1 MYWDLG
7 GFFMLTGTKQIT
19 ASDFTNGIQIGTNSF
34 QTNMHFKKTNTPSK
48 FLMHGPKF
56 FDELRI
62 YLLKNNE
69 LGEYALPSSA
79 LATLILLHYKVDDLG
94 RLPRNFT
101 LSIIANE
108 SDIPYSTIHT
118 GFQAL
123 LHAGLVREIFIHGIP
138 VYEICNYARYNRTA
152 KEGNT
157 HADKLSYFRI
167 PNLLLE
173 TSILKELV
181 SHRDSKGIIELLN
194 LCNTFTR
201 ELKFKSKDSIKKYTL
216 PRNMDGLKERLGRN
230 AKKVRNYIEII
241 SPIFTFDATVKKVRN
256 PRKGRI
262 ARIREK
268 IQQIVITQFTVTIN
282 SACVIENDRAEM
294 RQTEAKMRK
303 EATAR
308 LESIGIALTNKDR
321 KDIVVSYKGEVS
333 RIATYIKNKQLRDDF
348 MTYTMSYAMDQ
359 CESFL
364 ALGEKIKSIGGMI
377 RAKLRESFIPWAERY
392 LDDDTRHALVLEL
405 ISHDIDVPNAFRLT

>member
-1 MYWDLG
+1 MVTSFETL
-7 GFFMLTGTKQIT
+7 T
-19 ASDFTNGIQIGTNSF
+19 ASDLTSDIQLETKTLK
-34 QTNMHFKKTNTPSK
+34 TNMKFSKKNKTSK
-48 FLMHGPKF
+48 YLMHGPKF

-62 YLLKNNE
+62 YLIKNNE

-79 LATLILLHYKVDDLG
+79 LATYILLHYKVNDLG
-94 RLPRNFT
+94 RLPRDFK
-101 LSIIANE
+101 LSTIANE
-108 SDIPYSTIHT
+108 SDIPYTTIHT

-123 LHAGLVREIFIHGIP
+123 LHSGLVKEIFINGKIP
-138 VYEICNYARYNRTA
+138 VYEICNYARFNRTA
-152 KEGNT
+152 KETKDNDG
-157 HADKLSYFRI
+157 KLSYFRI

-194 LCNTFTR
+194 LCNNFTR
-201 ELKFKSKDSIKKYTL
+201 ELKFKSKDSIEKYTL
-216 PRNMDGLKERLGRN
+216 PRNMDGLKKRLGRN
-230 AKKVRNYIEII
+230 AKKVRSYLKII
-241 SPIFTFDATVKKVRN
+241 SPVFKFDVAIKKVRN

-268 IQQIVITQFTVTIN
+268 IQQIVITQFTVSMNPT
-282 SACVIENDRAEM
+282 CVIENDRAEIK
-294 RQTEAKMRK
+294 QTEAKMRK

-359 CESFL
+359 CENFL
-364 ALGEKIKSIGGMI
+364 VLGEKIKSIGGMI

-405 ISHDIDVPNAFRLT
+405 ISHDIDVPDAFRLT

>member
-1 MYWDLG
+1 MET
-7 GFFMLTGTKQIT
+7 GFENIT
-19 ASDFTNGIQIGTNSF
+19 AMDLTSDIHLDKRTFK
-34 QTNMHFKKTNTPSK
+34 TNMKFSKKNKKSK

-62 YLLKNNE
+62 YLIKNNK

-79 LATLILLHYKVDDLG
+79 LATYILLHYKVNDLG
-94 RLPRNFT
+94 RLPRDFK

-108 SDIPYSTIHT
+108 SDIPYTTIHT

-123 LHAGLVREIFIHGIP
+123 LHSGLVREIFINGKIP
-138 VYEICNYARYNRTA
+138 VYEICNYARLNRTA
-152 KEGNT
+152 TETKDNDG
-157 HADKLSYFRI
+157 KLSYFRI

-181 SHRDSKGIIELLN
+181 SHRDSKGIIEFLG
-194 LCNTFTR
+194 LCTHFTHQL
-201 ELKFKSKDSIKKYTL
+201 EYSKNSVEDYNCT
-216 PRNMDGLKERLGRN
+216 RNMDGLKERLGRN

-241 SPIFTFDATVKKVRN
+241 SPIFKFDAAAKKVRN

-268 IQQIVITQFTVTIN
+268 IQQIVITQFTVNIN
-282 SACVIENDRAEM
+282 SACVIENDRAEI

-377 RAKLRESFIPWAERY
+377 RAKLRESFVPWAERY

>member
-1 MYWDLG
+1 MET
-7 GFFMLTGTKQIT
+7 GFENIT
-19 ASDFTNGIQIGTNSF
+19 AMDLTSDIHLDKRTFK
-34 QTNMHFKKTNTPSK
+34 TNMKFSKKNKKSK

-62 YLLKNNE
+62 YLIKNNE

-79 LATLILLHYKVDDLG
+79 LATYILLHYKVNDLG
-94 RLPRNFT
+94 RLPRDFK
-101 LSIIANE
+101 LSTVANE
-108 SDIPYSTIHT
+108 SDIPYTTIHT

-123 LHAGLVREIFIHGIP
+123 LHSGLVREIFINGKIP
-138 VYEICNYARYNRTA
+138 VYEICNYARLNRTA
-152 KEGNT
+152 KETKDNDG
-157 HADKLSYFRI
+157 KLSYFRI

-173 TSILKELV
+173 SSILKELV

-194 LCNTFTR
+194 LCNNFTR
-201 ELKFKSKDSIKKYTL
+201 ELKFKSKDSIEKYTL

-230 AKKVRNYIEII
+230 AKKVRNYLKVI
-241 SPIFTFDATVKKVRN
+241 SPIFKFDAAIQKVRN

-268 IQQIVITQFTVTIN
+268 IQQIVITQFTVSMNPT
-282 SACVIENDRAEM
+282 CVIENDRAEIK
-294 RQTEAKMRK
+294 QTEAKMRK

-364 ALGEKIKSIGGMI
+364 AIGEKIKSIGGMI
-377 RAKLRESFIPWAERY
+377 RAKLRESFVPWAERY

-405 ISHDIDVPNAFRLT
+405 ISHDIDVPDAFRLT

>member
-1 MYWDLG
+1 MVTSFETL
-7 GFFMLTGTKQIT
+7 T
-19 ASDFTNGIQIGTNSF
+19 ASDFTSDIQLEKKTF
-34 QTNMHFKKTNTPSK
+34 KTNMKFSKKNKTSK
-48 FLMHGPKF
+48 HLMHGPKF

-62 YLLKNNE
+62 YLIKNNE

-79 LATLILLHYKVDDLG
+79 LATYILLHYKVNDLG
-94 RLPRNFT
+94 RLPRDFK
-101 LSIIANE
+101 LSTIANE
-108 SDIPYSTIHT
+108 SDIPYTTIHT

-123 LHAGLVREIFIHGIP
+123 LHSGLVREIFINGKIP
-138 VYEICNYARYNRTA
+138 VYEICNYARFNRTA
-152 KEGNT
+152 KETKDNDG
-157 HADKLSYFRI
+157 KLSYFRI

-181 SHRDSKGIIELLN
+181 SHRDSKGIIEFLN
-194 LCNTFTR
+194 LCTHFTHQL
-201 ELKFKSKDSIKKYTL
+201 EYSKNFVEDYSCV
-216 PRNMDGLKERLGRN
+216 RNMDGLKERLGRN
-230 AKKVRNYIEII
+230 AKKVRNYLKII
-241 SPIFTFDATVKKVRN
+241 SPIFKFDAAIQKVRN

-268 IQQIVITQFTVTIN
+268 IQQIVITQFTVSMNT
-282 SACVIENDRAEM
+282 ACVIENDRAEIK
-294 RQTEAKMRK
+294 QTEAKMRK

-308 LESIGIALTNKDR
+308 LESIGIALTTKDR

-405 ISHDIDVPNAFRLT
+405 ISHDIDVPDAFRLT

>member
-1 MYWDLG
+1 MVSSYENV
-7 GFFMLTGTKQIT
+7 T
-19 ASDFTNGIQIGTNSF
+19 AADFISGVQVNTQTPR
-34 QTNMHFKKTNTPSK
+34 TNMKFSKKNKKSK

-62 YLLKNNE
+62 YLIKNNE
-69 LGEYALPSSA
+69 LGKYALPSSA
-79 LATLILLHYKVDDLG
+79 LATYILLHYKVNDLG
-94 RLPRNFT
+94 RLPRDFK
-101 LSIIANE
+101 LSTIANE
-108 SDIPYSTIHT
+108 SDIPYTTIHT

-123 LHAGLVREIFIHGIP
+123 LHSGLVREIFINGMIP
-138 VYEICNYARYNRTA
+138 VYEICNYARLNHTA
-152 KEGNT
+152 KETKDNNG
-157 HADKLSYFRI
+157 KLSYFRI

-181 SHRDSKGIIELLN
+181 SHRDSKGIIEFLN
-194 LCNTFTR
+194 LCTNFTHQL
-201 ELKFKSKDSIKKYTL
+201 EYSKNSVEDYYFT
-216 PRNMDGLKERLGRN
+216 RNMDGLKKRLGRN
-230 AKKVRNYIEII
+230 AKKVRNYLKII
-241 SPIFTFDATVKKVRN
+241 SPVFKFDAAIKKVRN

-268 IQQIVITQFTVTIN
+268 IQQIVITQFTVSMN
-282 SACVIENDRAEM
+282 PACVIVNDRVEI
-294 RQTEAKMRK
+294 RKTEAKMRK

-405 ISHDIDVPNAFRLT
+405 ISHDIDVPDAFRLT

>member
-1 MYWDLG
+1 MET
-7 GFFMLTGTKQIT
+7 GFENIT
-19 ASDFTNGIQIGTNSF
+19 AMDLTSDIHLDKRTFK
-34 QTNMHFKKTNTPSK
+34 TNMRFSKKNKKSK

-62 YLLKNNE
+62 YLIKNNE

-79 LATLILLHYKVDDLG
+79 LATYILLHYKVNDLG
-94 RLPRNFT
+94 RLPRDFK

-108 SDIPYSTIHT
+108 SNIPYTTIHT

-123 LHAGLVREIFIHGIP
+123 LHSGLVREIFINGKIP
-138 VYEICNYARYNRTA
+138 VYEICNYARLNRTA
-152 KEGNT
+152 KETKDNDG
-157 HADKLSYFRI
+157 KLSYFRI

-173 TSILKELV
+173 TPILKELV
-181 SHRDSKGIIELLN
+181 SHRDSKGIIEFLG
-194 LCNTFTR
+194 LCTHFTHQL
-201 ELKFKSKDSIKKYTL
+201 EYSKNSVEDYNCT
-216 PRNMDGLKERLGRN
+216 RNMDGLKERLGRN

-241 SPIFTFDATVKKVRN
+241 SPIFKFDAAAKKVRN

-268 IQQIVITQFTVTIN
+268 IQQIVITQFTVNIN
-282 SACVIENDRAEM
+282 SACVIENDRTEI

-377 RAKLRESFIPWAERY
+377 RAKLRESFVPWAERY

-405 ISHDIDVPNAFRLT
+405 ISHDIDVPDAFRLT

>member
-1 MYWDLG
+1 
-7 GFFMLTGTKQIT
+7 MLKSTEHVT
-19 ASDFTNGIQIGTNSF
+19 ASDFTSDVQIGTNSV
-34 QTNMHFKKTNTPSK
+34 QTHMQFRKNNTLSK

-62 YLLKNNE
+62 YLIKNNE
-69 LGEYALPSSA
+69 LGEFALPSSA
-79 LATLILLHYKVDDLG
+79 LATYILLHYKVNDLG
-94 RLPRNFT
+94 RLPRDFK

-108 SDIPYSTIHT
+108 SDIPYTTIHT

-123 LHAGLVREIFIHGIP
+123 LHSGLVREIFINGKIP
-138 VYEICNYARYNRTA
+138 VYEICNYARFNRTA
-152 KEGNT
+152 KETKDNDG
-157 HADKLSYFRI
+157 KLSYFRI

-181 SHRDSKGIIELLN
+181 SRRDSKGIIEFLG
-194 LCNTFTR
+194 LCTHFTHQ
-201 ELKFKSKDSIKKYTL
+201 LKYSKNSVEDYNCT
-216 PRNMDGLKERLGRN
+216 RNMDGLKERLGRN

-241 SPIFTFDATVKKVRN
+241 SPIFKFDAAVKKVRN

-268 IQQIVITQFTVTIN
+268 IQQIVITQFTVNIN
-282 SACVIENDRAEM
+282 SACMIENDRAEI

-321 KDIVVSYKGEVS
+321 KDIVVSYKGEIS
-333 RIATYIKNKQLRDDF
+333 RIATYIKSKQLRDDF

-377 RAKLRESFIPWAERY
+377 RAKLRESFVPWAERY

>member
-1 MYWDLG
+1 MET
-7 GFFMLTGTKQIT
+7 GFENIT
-19 ASDFTNGIQIGTNSF
+19 AMDLTSDIHLDKRTFK
-34 QTNMHFKKTNTPSK
+34 TNMRFSKKNKKSK

-62 YLLKNNE
+62 YLIKNNE

-79 LATLILLHYKVDDLG
+79 LATYILLHYKVNDLG
-94 RLPRNFT
+94 RLPRDFK

-108 SDIPYSTIHT
+108 SNIPYTTIHT

-123 LHAGLVREIFIHGIP
+123 LHSGLVREIFINGKIP
-138 VYEICNYARYNRTA
+138 VYEICNYARLNRTA
-152 KEGNT
+152 KETKDNDG
-157 HADKLSYFRI
+157 KLSYFRI

-173 TSILKELV
+173 TPILKELV
-181 SHRDSKGIIELLN
+181 SHRDSKGIIEFLG
-194 LCNTFTR
+194 LCTHFTHQL
-201 ELKFKSKDSIKKYTL
+201 EYSKNSVEDYNCT
-216 PRNMDGLKERLGRN
+216 RNMDGLKERLGRN

-241 SPIFTFDATVKKVRN
+241 SPIFKFDPAAKKVRN

-268 IQQIVITQFTVTIN
+268 IQQIVITQFTVNIN
-282 SACVIENDRAEM
+282 SACVIENDRAEI

-377 RAKLRESFIPWAERY
+377 RAKLRESFVPWAERY

-405 ISHDIDVPNAFRLT
+405 ISHDIDVPDAFRLT

>member
-1 MYWDLG
+1 MET
-7 GFFMLTGTKQIT
+7 GFENIT
-19 ASDFTNGIQIGTNSF
+19 AMDLTSDIHLDKRTFK
-34 QTNMHFKKTNTPSK
+34 TNMKFSKKNIKSK

-62 YLLKNNE
+62 YLIKNNE

-79 LATLILLHYKVDDLG
+79 LATYILLHYKVNDLG
-94 RLPRNFT
+94 RLPRDFK
-101 LSIIANE
+101 LSTVANE
-108 SDIPYSTIHT
+108 SDIPYTTIHT

-123 LHAGLVREIFIHGIP
+123 LHSGLVREIFINGKIP
-138 VYEICNYARYNRTA
+138 VYEICNYARLNRTA
-152 KEGNT
+152 KETKDNDG
-157 HADKLSYFRI
+157 KLSYFRI

-173 TSILKELV
+173 SSILKELV

-194 LCNTFTR
+194 LCNNFTR
-201 ELKFKSKDSIKKYTL
+201 ELKFKSKDSIEKYTL

-230 AKKVRNYIEII
+230 AKKVRNYLKVI
-241 SPIFTFDATVKKVRN
+241 SPIFKFDAAIQKVRN

-268 IQQIVITQFTVTIN
+268 IQQIVITQFTVSMNPT
-282 SACVIENDRAEM
+282 CVIENDRAEIK
-294 RQTEAKMRK
+294 QTEAKMRK

-364 ALGEKIKSIGGMI
+364 AIGEKIKSIGGMI
-377 RAKLRESFIPWAERY
+377 RAKLRESFVPWAERY

>member
-1 MYWDLG
+1 MET
-7 GFFMLTGTKQIT
+7 GFENIT
-19 ASDFTNGIQIGTNSF
+19 AMDLTSDIHLDKRTFK
-34 QTNMHFKKTNTPSK
+34 TNMKFSKKNIKSK

-62 YLLKNNE
+62 YLIKNNE

-79 LATLILLHYKVDDLG
+79 LATYILLHYKVNDLG
-94 RLPRNFT
+94 RLPRDFK
-101 LSIIANE
+101 LSTVANE
-108 SDIPYSTIHT
+108 SDIPYTTIHT

-123 LHAGLVREIFIHGIP
+123 LHSGLVREIFINGKIP
-138 VYEICNYARYNRTA
+138 VYEICNYARLNRTA
-152 KEGNT
+152 KETKDNDG
-157 HADKLSYFRI
+157 KLSYFRI

-173 TSILKELV
+173 SSILKELV

-194 LCNTFTR
+194 LCNNFTR
-201 ELKFKSKDSIKKYTL
+201 ELKFKSKDSIEKYTL

-230 AKKVRNYIEII
+230 AKKVRNYLKVI
-241 SPIFTFDATVKKVRN
+241 SPIFKFDAAIQKVRN

-268 IQQIVITQFTVTIN
+268 IQQIVITQFTVSMNPT
-282 SACVIENDRAEM
+282 CVIENDRAEIK
-294 RQTEAKMRK
+294 QTEAKMRK

-364 ALGEKIKSIGGMI
+364 AIGEKIKSIGGMI
-377 RAKLRESFIPWAERY
+377 RAKLRESFVPWAERY

-405 ISHDIDVPNAFRLT
+405 ISHDIDVPDAFRLT

>member
-1 MYWDLG
+1 MET
-7 GFFMLTGTKQIT
+7 GFENIT
-19 ASDFTNGIQIGTNSF
+19 AMDLTSDIDLDKRPFK
-34 QTNMHFKKTNTPSK
+34 TNMKFSKKNKTSK
-48 FLMHGPKF
+48 YLMHGPKF

-62 YLLKNNE
+62 YLIKNNE
-69 LGEYALPSSA
+69 LGEFALPSSA
-79 LATLILLHYKVDDLG
+79 LATYILLHFKVNDLG
-94 RLPRNFT
+94 RLPRDFK

-108 SDIPYSTIHT
+108 SDIPYTTIHT

-123 LHAGLVREIFIHGIP
+123 LHSGLVREIFINGIP
-138 VYEICNYARYNRTA
+138 VYEICNYARFNRTA
-152 KEGNT
+152 KETKDNAG
-157 HADKLSYFRI
+157 KLSYFRI
-167 PNLLLE
+167 PHALLE

-194 LCNTFTR
+194 LCNNFTR
-201 ELKFKSKDSIKKYTL
+201 ELKFKSKDSIEKYTL

-230 AKKVRNYIEII
+230 AKKVRSYLKII
-241 SPIFTFDATVKKVRN
+241 SPVFKFDVAIQKVRN

-268 IQQIVITQFTVTIN
+268 IQQIVITQFTVSMN
-282 SACVIENDRAEM
+282 PACVIENDRAAIK
-294 RQTEAKMRK
+294 QTEAKMRK

-308 LESIGIALTNKDR
+308 LESIGIALTTKDR

-364 ALGEKIKSIGGMI
+364 VLGEKIKSLGGMV

-405 ISHDIDVPNAFRLT
+405 ISHDIDVPDAFRLT

>member
-1 MYWDLG
+1 MET
-7 GFFMLTGTKQIT
+7 GFENIT
-19 ASDFTNGIQIGTNSF
+19 AMDLTSDIHLDKRTFN
-34 QTNMHFKKTNTPSK
+34 TNMKFSKKNKKSK

-62 YLLKNNE
+62 YLIKNNE

-79 LATLILLHYKVDDLG
+79 LATYILLHYKVNDLG
-94 RLPRNFT
+94 RLPRDFK

-108 SDIPYSTIHT
+108 SDIPYTTIHT

-123 LHAGLVREIFIHGIP
+123 LHSGLVREIFINGKIP
-138 VYEICNYARYNRTA
+138 VYEICNYARLNRTA
-152 KEGNT
+152 KETKDNDG
-157 HADKLSYFRI
+157 KLSYFRI

-181 SHRDSKGIIELLN
+181 SHRDSKGIIEFLG
-194 LCNTFTR
+194 LCTHFTHQL
-201 ELKFKSKDSIKKYTL
+201 EYSKNSVEDYNCT
-216 PRNMDGLKERLGRN
+216 RNMDGLKERLGRN

-241 SPIFTFDATVKKVRN
+241 SPIFKFDAAAKKVRN

-268 IQQIVITQFTVTIN
+268 IQQIVITQFTVNIN
-282 SACVIENDRAEM
+282 SACVIENDRAEI

-377 RAKLRESFIPWAERY
+377 RAKLRESFVPWAERY

>member
-1 MYWDLG
+1 MVTS
-7 GFFMLTGTKQIT
+7 FETLTT
-19 ASDFTNGIQIGTNSF
+19 SDFTSDIQLDTKNF
-34 QTNMHFKKTNTPSK
+34 KTNMKFSKKNKTSK
-48 FLMHGPKF
+48 YLMHGPKF

-62 YLLKNNE
+62 YLIKNNE

-79 LATLILLHYKVDDLG
+79 LATYILLHFKVNDLG
-94 RLPRNFT
+94 RLPRDFK
-101 LSIIANE
+101 LSTIANE
-108 SDIPYSTIHT
+108 SDIPYTTIHT

-123 LHAGLVREIFIHGIP
+123 LHSGLVKEIFINGKIP
-138 VYEICNYARYNRTA
+138 VYEICNYARFNRTA
-152 KEGNT
+152 KETKDNDG
-157 HADKLSYFRI
+157 KLSYFRI

-194 LCNTFTR
+194 LCNNFTR
-201 ELKFKSKDSIKKYTL
+201 ELKFKSKDSIEKYTL

-230 AKKVRNYIEII
+230 AKKVRNYLEII
-241 SPIFTFDATVKKVRN
+241 SSVFKFDAAIKKVRN

-268 IQQIVITQFTVTIN
+268 IQQIVITQFTVSMN
-282 SACVIENDRAEM
+282 STCVIENDRAAIK
-294 RQTEAKMRK
+294 QTEAKMRK

-308 LESIGIALTNKDR
+308 FESIGIALTNKDR

-348 MTYTMSYAMDQ
+348 MIYTMSYAMDQ

-364 ALGEKIKSIGGMI
+364 VLGEKIKSIGGMI

-392 LDDDTRHALVLEL
+392 LDNDTRHALVLEL
-405 ISHDIDVPNAFRLT
+405 ISHDIDVPDAFRLT

>member
-1 MYWDLG
+1 MET
-7 GFFMLTGTKQIT
+7 GFENIT
-19 ASDFTNGIQIGTNSF
+19 AMDLTSDIDLDKRTFK
-34 QTNMHFKKTNTPSK
+34 TNMKFSKKNKTSK
-48 FLMHGPKF
+48 YLMHGPKF

-62 YLLKNNE
+62 YLIKNNE
-69 LGEYALPSSA
+69 LGEFALPSSA
-79 LATLILLHYKVDDLG
+79 LATYILLHFKVNDLG
-94 RLPRNFT
+94 RLPRDFK
-101 LSIIANE
+101 LSTIANE
-108 SDIPYSTIHT
+108 SDIPYTTIHT

-123 LHAGLVREIFIHGIP
+123 LHSGLVKEIFINGKIP
-138 VYEICNYARYNRTA
+138 VYEICNYARFNCAA
-152 KEGNT
+152 KETKDNDG
-157 HADKLSYFRI
+157 KLSYFRI

-181 SHRDSKGIIELLN
+181 SHRDSKGIIEFLG
-194 LCNTFTR
+194 LCTHFTHQL
-201 ELKFKSKDSIKKYTL
+201 EYSKNSVEDYNCT
-216 PRNMDGLKERLGRN
+216 RNMDGLKERLGRN

-241 SPIFTFDATVKKVRN
+241 SPIFKFDAVAKKVRN

-268 IQQIVITQFTVTIN
+268 IQQIVITQFTVNIN
-282 SACVIENDRAEM
+282 SACVIENDRAEI

-377 RAKLRESFIPWAERY
+377 RAKLRESFVPWAEQY

>member
-1 MYWDLG
+1 MITNFETL
-7 GFFMLTGTKQIT
+7 T
-19 ASDFTNGIQIGTNSF
+19 ASDLTSDINLDKRVFK
-34 QTNMHFKKTNTPSK
+34 TNMKFSQKNQKSK

-62 YLLKNNE
+62 YLIQNNE

-79 LATLILLHYKVDDLG
+79 LATYILLHYKVNDLG
-94 RLPRNFT
+94 RLPRDFK

-108 SDIPYSTIHT
+108 SDIPYTTIHT

-123 LHAGLVREIFIHGIP
+123 LHSGLVREIFINGKIP
-138 VYEICNYARYNRTA
+138 VYEICNYARLNRTA
-152 KEGNT
+152 KETKDNDG
-157 HADKLSYFRI
+157 KLSYFRI
-167 PNLLLE
+167 PHALLE

-181 SHRDSKGIIELLN
+181 SHRDSKGIIEFLR
-194 LCNTFTR
+194 LCTHFTHQ
-201 ELKFKSKDSIKKYTL
+201 FKYSKNCVEDYSFVRK
-216 PRNMDGLKERLGRN
+216 MDGLKERLGRN
-230 AKKVRNYIEII
+230 AKKVRNYLKII
-241 SPIFTFDATVKKVRN
+241 SPIFKFDVAIQKVRN

-262 ARIREK
+262 TRIREK
-268 IQQIVITQFTVTIN
+268 IQQIVITKFTVSLN
-282 SACVIENDRAEM
+282 PACVIENDQAEIK
-294 RQTEAKMRK
+294 QTEAKMRK

-321 KDIVVSYKGEVS
+321 KDIIVSYKGEVS
-333 RIATYIKNKQLRDDF
+333 RIATYIKNKQLRDAF

-377 RAKLRESFIPWAERY
+377 RAKLRESFISWVERY

-405 ISHDIDVPNAFRLT
+405 ISRDIDVPDAFRLT

>member
-1 MYWDLG
+1 MET
-7 GFFMLTGTKQIT
+7 GFENIT
-19 ASDFTNGIQIGTNSF
+19 AMDLTSDIHLDKRTFK
-34 QTNMHFKKTNTPSK
+34 TNMKFSKKNKKSK

-62 YLLKNNE
+62 YLIKNNE
-69 LGEYALPSSA
+69 LEEYALPSSA
-79 LATLILLHYKVDDLG
+79 LATYILLHYKVNDLG
-94 RLPRNFT
+94 RLPRDFK
-101 LSIIANE
+101 LSTIANE
-108 SDIPYSTIHT
+108 SDIPYTTIHT

-123 LHAGLVREIFIHGIP
+123 LHSGLVREIFINGKIP
-138 VYEICNYARYNRTA
+138 VYEICNYARFNRTA
-152 KEGNT
+152 KETKDNDG
-157 HADKLSYFRI
+157 KLSYFRI

-194 LCNTFTR
+194 LCNNFTR
-201 ELKFKSKDSIKKYTL
+201 ELKFKSKDSIGKYTL
-216 PRNMDGLKERLGRN
+216 PRNMDGLKKRLGRN
-230 AKKVRNYIEII
+230 AKKVRSYLKII
-241 SPIFTFDATVKKVRN
+241 SPVFNFAVAIKTVRN

-268 IQQIVITQFTVTIN
+268 IQQIVITQFTVSMNPT
-282 SACVIENDRAEM
+282 CVIENDGAEIK
-294 RQTEAKMRK
+294 QTEAKMRK

-364 ALGEKIKSIGGMI
+364 VLGEKIKSIGGMI

-392 LDDDTRHALVLEL
+392 LDDDTRHALVREL
-405 ISHDIDVPNAFRLT
+405 ISHDIDVPDAFRLT

>member
-1 MYWDLG
+1 MET
-7 GFFMLTGTKQIT
+7 GFENIT
-19 ASDFTNGIQIGTNSF
+19 AMDLTSDIHLDKRTFN
-34 QTNMHFKKTNTPSK
+34 TNMKFSKKNKKSK

-62 YLLKNNE
+62 YLIKNNE

-79 LATLILLHYKVDDLG
+79 LATYILLHYKVNDLG
-94 RLPRNFT
+94 RLPRDFK

-108 SDIPYSTIHT
+108 SDIPYTTIHT

-123 LHAGLVREIFIHGIP
+123 LHSGLVREIFINGKIP
-138 VYEICNYARYNRTA
+138 VYEICNYARLNRTT
-152 KEGNT
+152 KETKDNDG
-157 HADKLSYFRI
+157 KLSYFRI

-181 SHRDSKGIIELLN
+181 SHRDSKGIIEFLG
-194 LCNTFTR
+194 LCTHFTHQL
-201 ELKFKSKDSIKKYTL
+201 EYSKNSVEDYNCT
-216 PRNMDGLKERLGRN
+216 RNMDGLKERLGRN

-241 SPIFTFDATVKKVRN
+241 SPIFKFDAAAKKVRN

-268 IQQIVITQFTVTIN
+268 IQQIVITQFTVNIN
-282 SACVIENDRAEM
+282 SACIIENDRAEI

-377 RAKLRESFIPWAERY
+377 RAKLRESFVPWAERY

>member
-1 MYWDLG
+1 
-7 GFFMLTGTKQIT
+7 MLKNTEHVT
-19 ASDFTNGIQIGTNSF
+19 ANEVYIGTNSF
-34 QTNMHFKKTNTPSK
+34 QTNMQFRKSNTPSK

-62 YLLKNNE
+62 YLIKNNE

-79 LATLILLHYKVDDLG
+79 LATYILLHYKVNDLG
-94 RLPRNFT
+94 RLPRDFK

-108 SDIPYSTIHT
+108 SDIPYTTIHT

-123 LHAGLVREIFIHGIP
+123 LHSGLVREIFINGKIP
-138 VYEICNYARYNRTA
+138 VYEICNYARLNRTA
-152 KEGNT
+152 KETKDNDG
-157 HADKLSYFRI
+157 KLSYFRI

-194 LCNTFTR
+194 LCNNFTR
-201 ELKFKSKDSIKKYTL
+201 ELKFKSKDSIEKYTL
-216 PRNMDGLKERLGRN
+216 PRNMDGLKKRLGRN
-230 AKKVRNYIEII
+230 AKKVRNYLEII
-241 SPIFTFDATVKKVRN
+241 LPIFKFDAAAKKVRN

-268 IQQIVITQFTVTIN
+268 IQQIVITQFTVNIN
-282 SACVIENDRAEM
+282 SACVIENDRAEI

-308 LESIGIALTNKDR
+308 LESIGIVLTTKDR

-364 ALGEKIKSIGGMI
+364 ALGEKIKSLGGMI

-405 ISHDIDVPNAFRLT
+405 CSHDIDIPDAFRLT

>member
-1 MYWDLG
+1 
-7 GFFMLTGTKQIT
+7 MLKNTAYVT
-19 ASDFTNGIQIGTNSF
+19 ASDFTKDIQIGTNSF
-34 QTNMHFKKTNTPSK
+34 QTNMHFKKKSTSSK

-69 LGEYALPSSA
+69 LGKYALPSSA
-79 LATLILLHYKVDDLG
+79 LATYILLHYKVNDLG
-94 RLPRNFT
+94 RLPRDFK
-101 LSIIANE
+101 LSTIANE
-108 SDIPYSTIHT
+108 SDIPYTTIHT

-123 LHAGLVREIFIHGIP
+123 LHSGLVREIFINGKIP
-138 VYEICNYARYNRTA
+138 VYEICNYARFNRAA
-152 KEGNT
+152 KETKDNDG
-157 HADKLSYFRI
+157 KLSYFRI

-194 LCNTFTR
+194 LCNNFTR
-201 ELKFKSKDSIKKYTL
+201 ELKFKSKDSIEKYTL

-230 AKKVRNYIEII
+230 AKKVRSYLKII
-241 SPIFTFDATVKKVRN
+241 SPVFKFDVAIKKVRN

-268 IQQIVITQFTVTIN
+268 IQQIVITQFTVSMN
-282 SACVIENDRAEM
+282 STCVIENDRAEIK
-294 RQTEAKMRK
+294 QTEAKMRK

-377 RAKLRESFIPWAERY
+377 RAKLRESFVPWAERY

-405 ISHDIDVPNAFRLT
+405 ISHDIDVPNALRLT

>member
-1 MYWDLG
+1 MVTSFETL
-7 GFFMLTGTKQIT
+7 T
-19 ASDFTNGIQIGTNSF
+19 ASDFTSDIQLDSKTF
-34 QTNMHFKKTNTPSK
+34 KTNMKFSKKNKTSK
-48 FLMHGPKF
+48 YLMHGPKF

-62 YLLKNNE
+62 YLIKNNE

-79 LATLILLHYKVDDLG
+79 LATYILLHYKVNDLG
-94 RLPRNFT
+94 RLPRDFK
-101 LSIIANE
+101 LSTVANE
-108 SDIPYSTIHT
+108 SDIPYTTIHT

-123 LHAGLVREIFIHGIP
+123 LHSGLVREIFINGKIP
-138 VYEICNYARYNRTA
+138 VYEICNYARLNRTA
-152 KEGNT
+152 KETKDNDG
-157 HADKLSYFRI
+157 KLSYFRI

-194 LCNTFTR
+194 LCNNFTR
-201 ELKFKSKDSIKKYTL
+201 ELKFKSKDSIEKYTL

-230 AKKVRNYIEII
+230 AKKVRNYLKII
-241 SPIFTFDATVKKVRN
+241 SPIFKFSAAIQKVRN

-268 IQQIVITQFTVTIN
+268 IQQIVITQFTVSMNPT
-282 SACVIENDRAEM
+282 CVIENDRAEIK
-294 RQTEAKMRK
+294 QTEAKMRK

-364 ALGEKIKSIGGMI
+364 VLGEKIKSIGGMI

-405 ISHDIDVPNAFRLT
+405 ISHDIDVPDAFRLT

>member
-1 MYWDLG
+1 MET
-7 GFFMLTGTKQIT
+7 GFENIT
-19 ASDFTNGIQIGTNSF
+19 AMDLTSDIDLDKRPFK
-34 QTNMHFKKTNTPSK
+34 TNMKFSKKNKTSK
-48 FLMHGPKF
+48 YLMHGPKF

-62 YLLKNNE
+62 YLIKNNE
-69 LGEYALPSSA
+69 LGEFALPSSA
-79 LATLILLHYKVDDLG
+79 LATYILLHFKVNDLG
-94 RLPRNFT
+94 RLPRDFK

-108 SDIPYSTIHT
+108 SDIPYTTIHT

-123 LHAGLVREIFIHGIP
+123 LHSGLVREIFINGIP
-138 VYEICNYARYNRTA
+138 VYEICNYARFNRTA
-152 KEGNT
+152 KETKDNAG
-157 HADKLSYFRI
+157 KLSYFRI
-167 PNLLLE
+167 PHTLLE

-194 LCNTFTR
+194 LCNNFTR
-201 ELKFKSKDSIKKYTL
+201 ELKFKSKDSIEKYTL
-216 PRNMDGLKERLGRN
+216 PRYMDGLKERLGRN
-230 AKKVRNYIEII
+230 AKKVRSYLKII
-241 SPIFTFDATVKKVRN
+241 SPVFKFDVAIQKVRN

-268 IQQIVITQFTVTIN
+268 IQQIVITQFTVSMN
-282 SACVIENDRAEM
+282 PACVIENDRAAIK
-294 RQTEAKMRK
+294 QTEAKMRK

-308 LESIGIALTNKDR
+308 LESIGIALTTKDR

-364 ALGEKIKSIGGMI
+364 VLGEKIKSLGGMV

-405 ISHDIDVPNAFRLT
+405 ISHDIDVPDAFRLT

>member
-1 MYWDLG
+1 MET
-7 GFFMLTGTKQIT
+7 GFENIT
-19 ASDFTNGIQIGTNSF
+19 AMDLTSDIHLDKRTFK
-34 QTNMHFKKTNTPSK
+34 TNMKFSKKNKKSK

-62 YLLKNNE
+62 YLIKNNE
-69 LGEYALPSSA
+69 LEEYALPSSA
-79 LATLILLHYKVDDLG
+79 LATYILLHYKVNDLG
-94 RLPRNFT
+94 RLPRDFK
-101 LSIIANE
+101 LSTIANE
-108 SDIPYSTIHT
+108 SDIPYTTIHT

-123 LHAGLVREIFIHGIP
+123 LHSGLVREIFINGKIP
-138 VYEICNYARYNRTA
+138 VYEICNYARFNRTA
-152 KEGNT
+152 KETKDNDG
-157 HADKLSYFRI
+157 KLSYFRI

-194 LCNTFTR
+194 LCNNFTR
-201 ELKFKSKDSIKKYTL
+201 ELKFKSKDSIEKYTL
-216 PRNMDGLKERLGRN
+216 PRNMDGLKKRLGRN
-230 AKKVRNYIEII
+230 AKKVRSYLKII
-241 SPIFTFDATVKKVRN
+241 SPVFNFAVAIKTVRN

-268 IQQIVITQFTVTIN
+268 IQQIVITQFTVSMNPT
-282 SACVIENDRAEM
+282 CVIENDRAEIK
-294 RQTEAKMRK
+294 QTEAKMRK

-364 ALGEKIKSIGGMI
+364 VLGEKIKSIGGMI

-405 ISHDIDVPNAFRLT
+405 ISHDIDVPDAFRLT

>member
-1 MYWDLG
+1 MET
-7 GFFMLTGTKQIT
+7 GFENIT
-19 ASDFTNGIQIGTNSF
+19 AMDLTSDIDLDKRTFK
-34 QTNMHFKKTNTPSK
+34 TNMKFSKKNKTSK
-48 FLMHGPKF
+48 YLMHGPKF

-62 YLLKNNE
+62 YLIKNNE
-69 LGEYALPSSA
+69 LGEFALPSSA
-79 LATLILLHYKVDDLG
+79 LATYILLHFKVNDLG
-94 RLPRNFT
+94 RLPRDFK
-101 LSIIANE
+101 LSTIANE
-108 SDIPYSTIHT
+108 SDIPYTTIHT

-123 LHAGLVREIFIHGIP
+123 LHSGLVKEIFINGKIP
-138 VYEICNYARYNRTA
+138 VYEICNYARFNCTA
-152 KEGNT
+152 KETKDNDG
-157 HADKLSYFRI
+157 KLSYFRI

-181 SHRDSKGIIELLN
+181 SHRDSKGIIEFLG
-194 LCNTFTR
+194 LCTHFTHQ
-201 ELKFKSKDSIKKYTL
+201 FKYSKSSVEDYSYVRKMDS
-216 PRNMDGLKERLGRN
+216 LKERLGRN
-230 AKKVRNYIEII
+230 AKKVRNYLKII
-241 SPIFTFDATVKKVRN
+241 SPIFKFDVAIQKVRN

-268 IQQIVITQFTVTIN
+268 IQQIVITQFTVIMN
-282 SACVIENDRAEM
+282 PACVIENDRAEIK
-294 RQTEAKMRK
+294 QAEAKMRK

-308 LESIGIALTNKDR
+308 LESIGIALTTKDR

-364 ALGEKIKSIGGMI
+364 VLGEKIKSIGGMI

-405 ISHDIDVPNAFRLT
+405 ISHDIDVPDAFRLT

>member
-1 MYWDLG
+1 METGFENLTAIDL
-7 GFFMLTGTKQIT
+7 T
-19 ASDFTNGIQIGTNSF
+19 SDIHLDKRTFK
-34 QTNMHFKKTNTPSK
+34 TNMKFSKKNKTSK
-48 FLMHGPKF
+48 YLMHGPKF

-62 YLLKNNE
+62 YLIKNNE
-69 LGEYALPSSA
+69 LGKFALPSSA
-79 LATLILLHYKVDDLG
+79 LATYILLHYKVNDLG
-94 RLPRNFT
+94 RLPRDFK
-101 LSIIANE
+101 LSTIANE
-108 SDIPYSTIHT
+108 SDIPYTTIHT

-123 LHAGLVREIFIHGIP
+123 LHSGLVREIFINGKIP
-138 VYEICNYARYNRTA
+138 VYEICNYARFNRTA
-152 KEGNT
+152 KETKDNDG
-157 HADKLSYFRI
+157 KLSYFRI

-181 SHRDSKGIIELLN
+181 SHRDSKGIIEFLN
-194 LCNTFTR
+194 LCTHFTHQL
-201 ELKFKSKDSIKKYTL
+201 EYSKNSVEDYYCT
-216 PRNMDGLKERLGRN
+216 RNMDGLKERLGRN
-230 AKKVRNYIEII
+230 AKKVRNYLKII
-241 SPIFTFDATVKKVRN
+241 SPVFKFDAAIKKVRN
-256 PRKGRI
+256 PNKGRI

-268 IQQIVITQFTVTIN
+268 IQQIVITKFTVSMN
-282 SACVIENDRAEM
+282 PACVIENDRAEI

-348 MTYTMSYAMDQ
+348 MTYTLSYAMDQ

-392 LDDDTRHALVLEL
+392 LDDDTRDALVLEL
-405 ISHDIDVPNAFRLT
+405 ITHDIDVPDAFRLT

>member
-1 MYWDLG
+1 MVTSFETL
-7 GFFMLTGTKQIT
+7 T
-19 ASDFTNGIQIGTNSF
+19 ASDFTSDIQLEKKTF
-34 QTNMHFKKTNTPSK
+34 KTNMKFSKKNKTSK
-48 FLMHGPKF
+48 HLMHGPKF

-62 YLLKNNE
+62 YLIKNNE

-79 LATLILLHYKVDDLG
+79 LATYILLHYKVNDLG
-94 RLPRNFT
+94 RLPRDFK
-101 LSIIANE
+101 LSTIANE
-108 SDIPYSTIHT
+108 SDIPYTTIHT

-123 LHAGLVREIFIHGIP
+123 LNSGLVREIFINGKIP
-138 VYEICNYARYNRTA
+138 VYEICNYARFNRTA
-152 KEGNT
+152 KETKDNDG
-157 HADKLSYFRI
+157 KLSYFRI

-181 SHRDSKGIIELLN
+181 SHRDSKGIIEFLG
-194 LCNTFTR
+194 LCTHFTHQ
-201 ELKFKSKDSIKKYTL
+201 FKNNKNSVEDYSCV
-216 PRNMDGLKERLGRN
+216 RNMDGLKERLGRN
-230 AKKVRNYIEII
+230 AKKVRNYLKII
-241 SPIFTFDATVKKVRN
+241 SPIFKFDAAIQKVRN

-268 IQQIVITQFTVTIN
+268 IQQIVITQFTVIMN
-282 SACVIENDRAEM
+282 PACVIENDRAEIK
-294 RQTEAKMRK
+294 QAEAKMRK

-308 LESIGIALTNKDR
+308 LESIGIALTTKDR

-405 ISHDIDVPNAFRLT
+405 ISHDIDVPDAFRLT

>member
-1 MYWDLG
+1 MET
-7 GFFMLTGTKQIT
+7 GFENIT
-19 ASDFTNGIQIGTNSF
+19 AMDLTSDIDLDKRTFK
-34 QTNMHFKKTNTPSK
+34 TNMKFSKKNKTSK
-48 FLMHGPKF
+48 YLMHGPKF

-62 YLLKNNE
+62 YLIKNNE
-69 LGEYALPSSA
+69 LGEFALPSSA
-79 LATLILLHYKVDDLG
+79 LATYILLHFKVNDLG
-94 RLPRNFT
+94 RLPRDFK
-101 LSIIANE
+101 LSTIANE
-108 SDIPYSTIHT
+108 SDIPYTTIHT

-123 LHAGLVREIFIHGIP
+123 LHSGLVREIFINGKIP
-138 VYEICNYARYNRTA
+138 VYEICNYARFNRAA
-152 KEGNT
+152 KETKDNDG
-157 HADKLSYFRI
+157 KLSYFRI

-181 SHRDSKGIIELLN
+181 SHRDSKGIIEFLG
-194 LCNTFTR
+194 LCTHFTHQ
-201 ELKFKSKDSIKKYTL
+201 FKNSKNSVEDYSCV
-216 PRNMDGLKERLGRN
+216 RNMDGLKERLGRN
-230 AKKVRNYIEII
+230 AKKVRNYLEII
-241 SPIFTFDATVKKVRN
+241 SPIFKFNAAIQKVRN

-268 IQQIVITQFTVTIN
+268 IQQIVITQFTVIMN
-282 SACVIENDRAEM
+282 PACVIENDRAEIK
-294 RQTEAKMRK
+294 QAEAKMRK

-308 LESIGIALTNKDR
+308 LESIGIALTTKDR

-405 ISHDIDVPNAFRLT
+405 ISHDIDVPDAFRLT

>member
-1 MYWDLG
+1 
-7 GFFMLTGTKQIT
+7 MLKSTEHVT
-19 ASDFTNGIQIGTNSF
+19 ANDFTSGVQIGTNSV
-34 QTNMHFKKTNTPSK
+34 QTHIRFRKNNTPSK

-62 YLLKNNE
+62 YLIKNNE

-79 LATLILLHYKVDDLG
+79 LATYILLHYKVNDLG
-94 RLPRNFT
+94 RLPRDFK

-108 SDIPYSTIHT
+108 SDIPYTTIHT

-123 LHAGLVREIFIHGIP
+123 LHSGLVREIFINGKIP
-138 VYEICNYARYNRTA
+138 VYEICNYARLNRTA
-152 KEGNT
+152 KETKDNDG
-157 HADKLSYFRI
+157 KLSYFRI

-194 LCNTFTR
+194 LCNNFTR
-201 ELKFKSKDSIKKYTL
+201 ELEFKSKDSIEKYTL
-216 PRNMDGLKERLGRN
+216 PRNMDGLKKRLGRN
-230 AKKVRNYIEII
+230 AKKVRNYLEII
-241 SPIFTFDATVKKVRN
+241 SPIFKFDAAAKKVRN

-268 IQQIVITQFTVTIN
+268 IQQIVITQFTVNIN
-282 SACVIENDRAEM
+282 SACVIENDRAEI

-308 LESIGIALTNKDR
+308 LESIGIALTTKDR

-364 ALGEKIKSIGGMI
+364 ALGEKIKSLGGMI
-377 RAKLRESFIPWAERY
+377 RAKLRESFIPWAEQY

-405 ISHDIDVPNAFRLT
+405 ISHDIDVPDAFRLT

>member
-1 MYWDLG
+1 MET
-7 GFFMLTGTKQIT
+7 GFENIT
-19 ASDFTNGIQIGTNSF
+19 AMDLTSDIDLDKRPFK
-34 QTNMHFKKTNTPSK
+34 TNMKFSKKNKTSK
-48 FLMHGPKF
+48 YLMHGPKF

-62 YLLKNNE
+62 YLIKNKE
-69 LGEYALPSSA
+69 LGEFALPSSA
-79 LATLILLHYKVDDLG
+79 LATYILLHFKVNDLG
-94 RLPRNFT
+94 RLPRDFK

-108 SDIPYSTIHT
+108 SDIPYTTIHT

-123 LHAGLVREIFIHGIP
+123 LHSGLVREIFINGIP
-138 VYEICNYARYNRTA
+138 VYEICNYARFNRTA
-152 KEGNT
+152 KETKDNAG
-157 HADKLSYFRI
+157 KLSYFRI
-167 PNLLLE
+167 PHALLE

-194 LCNTFTR
+194 LCNNFTR
-201 ELKFKSKDSIKKYTL
+201 ELKFKSKDSIEKYTL

-230 AKKVRNYIEII
+230 AKKVRSYLKII
-241 SPIFTFDATVKKVRN
+241 SPVFKFDVAIQKVRN

-268 IQQIVITQFTVTIN
+268 IQQIVITQFTVSMN
-282 SACVIENDRAEM
+282 PACVIENDRAAIK
-294 RQTEAKMRK
+294 QTEAKMRK

-308 LESIGIALTNKDR
+308 LESIGIALTTKDR

-333 RIATYIKNKQLRDDF
+333 RIATYIKNKRLRDDF

-364 ALGEKIKSIGGMI
+364 VLGEKIKSLGGMV

-405 ISHDIDVPNAFRLT
+405 ISHDIDVPDAFRLT